1 MLVANK
7 HSDDPG
13 RPRHGIIPWE
23 NIFFYFFKAYQE
35 CIYLDNYGN
44 ACIYVQYDKRPY
56 AECVFDFF
64 SKVIGT
70 KNLVF
75 IRLTVVS

>member
-1 MLVANK
+1 MIWNHTIGK
-7 HSDDPG
+7 
-13 RPRHGIIPWE
+13 
-23 NIFFYFFKAYQE
+23 YFFISLKLTKNVYIWIITVMHVYMFSMIKDLTQSAFL
-35 CIYLDNYGN
+35 I
-44 ACIYVQYDKRPY
+44 
-56 AECVFDFF
+56 FF